1 MNDQNNTPGLAV
13 LDLVPCLLLAVN
25 VSRTGGESYQR
36 EDELHLEAQKD
47 GEVRT
52 QWTTRKTVD
61 DEKELAEAN
70 SLQGKAKRAA
80 GKLGRHTPVGIVV
93 AASKRQAVED
103 YRDEWRAEFD
113 EFNATAKHSRVDFS
127 CMVFA
132 IRGDNVQELEQ
143 VLDEL
148 RRGLD
153 DLEKAYSTADPG
165 SMRDVVRRMQ
175 GFTDLLPER
184 VATTMELAVKSA
196 QKRARNISK
205 AERRVQRVQAAI
217 AKELGPGAGPEQ
229 VQAELA
235 RISGEVLTNDLRAR
249 TARLAKLSGEADT
262 AVDQLEQIRTQLD
275 SSPIRLARFAV
286 QRRVAAPTEED
297 ATVDAQDLLAA
308 RLAGRVV
315 GVAPRQDKEQ
325 LDGQR

>member
-1 MNDQNNTPGLAV
+1 MNDQTNTTPGLAV

-25 VSRTGGESYQR
+25 ISRTGGESYQR

-52 QWTTRKTVD
+52 QWTTRKVVD
-61 DEKELAEAN
+61 DEKELQEAN

-80 GKLGRHTPVGIVV
+80 AKLGRHTPVGIVV
-93 AASKRQAVED
+93 AASKRQDVED
-103 YRDEWRAEFD
+103 YRDEWRAAFD
-113 EFNATAKHSRVDFS
+113 EFNSTAEYSRVNFS

-153 DLEKAYSTADPG
+153 DLEKAYTTADPG
-165 SMRDVVRRMQ
+165 SMRDVIRRMA

-184 VATTMELAVKSA
+184 VATTMDLAVKSA
-196 QKRARNISK
+196 QKRARSISK
-205 AERRVQRVQAAI
+205 AEKRVQRVQTAI
-217 AKELGPGAGPEQ
+217 AKELGPDATAGQ
-229 VQAELA
+229 VQEELT

-249 TARLAKLSGEADT
+249 TARLAKLSNEAVSAT
-262 AVDQLEQIRTQLD
+262 DQLEQIRTQMD
-275 SSPIRLARFAV
+275 ASPIRLARFAV
-286 QRRVAAPTEED
+286 QRRSAAAVDVPE
-297 ATVDAQDLLAA
+297 ATAQDLTAA
-308 RLAGRVV
+308 RLASRVA
-315 GVAPRQDKEQ
+315 GVPTAN
-325 LDGQR
+325 